1 MYNDYMYAVERNDE
15 YLAHYGIKGMKWG
28 VRKAVESGNS
38 RKLDR
43 AYRKASKKLAK
54 LEKRASNGSKY
65 AKRAAGLAAGAAVA
79 GGLAAA
85 GTNKIA
91 EGLHRGGIAANK
103 HLSSGGK
110 QLATL
115 ASRGINSNN
124 KIVRGVSQ
132 AAYRTGIG
140 AARLGKTNAVATKG
154 VLAGQALRNWGNS
167 SSVANKVGKAVSD
180 SGINTIMGSN
190 ALRSGAKGIKKMA
203 GTAGYNAGSALNRA
217 GNKIRNSGVTNN
229 TIARVGAAAVG
240 AGLAGAAGYNA
251 YRAATTKRAA
261 KKAAQWKSEM
271 NKAFAG
277 TKYSG
282 QAGNNNGNKK
292 RRRR

>member
-38 RKLDR
+38 RRLDR

-65 AKRAAGLAAGAAVA
+65 AKRAAKLGAGAAVA

-85 GTNKIA
+85 GTSGVAKGLA
-91 EGLHRGGIAANK
+91 VGGRYAGKATRAVGEGMRVAGRGVANLGIATKNAKLGALGVNITKAGRSLRNPANNIA
-103 HLSSGGK
+103 SGG
-110 QLATL
+110 L
-115 ASRGINSNN
+115 
-124 KIVRGVSQ
+124 Q
-132 AAYRTGIG
+132 AG
-140 AARLGKTNAVATKG
+140 AAVSKWGKSNSIANRLAGGTTSGAHGALFKAGIATSKTGAAGKGAADAFMKAHKG
-154 VLAGQALRNWGNS
+154 VT
-167 SSVANKVGKAVSD
+167 KA
-180 SGINTIMGSN
+180 SG
-190 ALRSGAKGIKKMA
+190 L
-203 GTAGYNAGSALNRA
+203 
-217 GNKIRNSGVTNN
+217 TNN
-229 TIARVGAAAVG
+229 TIARLGAAAVG

-261 KKAAQWKSEM
+261 KKAAQFKSEM